1 MFKTNIKYIL
11 ILYFLILTGS
21 ILRLYNVNFD
31 DFWYDEMVSFWISD
45 PNINIKESF
54 DRIFSSNL
62 MVSYEIFLKLY
73 HYIFGYDVHISRYF
87 SSCISICSL
96 IFFYFLLKKNS
107 SKNTA
112 IVGLSLLI
120 FNVYHIKYS
129 FELRAYILTFLLA
142 IVLINLIFEN
152 KKIKED
158 TAVFNYILIFTTS
171 LLLLFSHALSITI
184 IISLLI
190 FLIIKLFK
198 SNLKNQKFIPIGIT
212 LLLSLLIFLFIYL
225 NNISHYPEWIEQ
237 VDYGF
242 YTNFYFSK
250 FFGSRL
256 LGLIFLVVFIFLIFK
271 FRNKIIRDL
280 DIYFFFIIL
289 ILSSYFLPLIFGY
302 LIKPVLV
309 DRYIFFVLI
318 PLIAFISHYIILI
331 NNNFTK
337 FFLIILL
344 VGSQIINLFD
354 EYSFKQ
360 FYTNIYPTKP
370 EVKKIITTINSSND
384 NYFSFSLRKDNF
396 INYNNVRYNYLKKY
410 IEKLDYNL
418 VFVDYYNDKK
428 HPNRIW
434 FIYFKDITDK
444 KFSIP
449 HKLSD
454 YSVLSSDFYNRVEIH
469 LIEKKIK

>member
-1 MFKTNIKYIL
+1 MFKTNIKYTV
-11 ILYFLILTGS
+11 ILYFLILIGS
-21 ILRLYNVNFD
+21 VLRLYNVNFD

-45 PNINIKESF
+45 PNISIKESF

-62 MVSYEIFLKLY
+62 MVSYELFLKLY
-73 HYIFGYDVHISRYF
+73 HFIFGYDVNISRYF
-87 SSCISICSL
+87 SSVISICSL
-96 IFFYFLLKKNS
+96 ILFYFLLKKNS
-107 SKNTA
+107 SENTA
-112 IVGLSLLI
+112 IIGLSLLT

-142 IVLINLIFEN
+142 IILINLIFEN
-152 KKIKED
+152 KKIKENT
-158 TAVFNYILIFTTS
+158 TAFDYILIFTTS
-171 LLLLFSHALSITI
+171 SLLLFSHAFSIII

-190 FLIIKLFK
+190 FLIIKSFK
-198 SNLKNQKFIPIGIT
+198 NNLKNQKLIPIGLS

-225 NNISHYPEWIEQ
+225 NKISHYPNWIEQ
-237 VDYGF
+237 VDSGF

-256 LGLIFLVVFIFLIFK
+256 LGLIFLVTFIYLIFNFK
-271 FRNKIIRDL
+271 NDIIRNL
-280 DIYFFFIIL
+280 DIYFFLIIL

-302 LIKPVLV
+302 SIKPILV
-309 DRYIFFVLI
+309 DRYIFFILI

-331 NNNFTK
+331 KNSFKK
-337 FFLIILL
+337 FLLIFIL

-370 EVKKIITTINSSND
+370 EVKKIIKTINDSDD
-384 NYFSFSLRKDNF
+384 NLFSFSLRKDNF
-396 INYNNVRYNYLKKY
+396 INYNKVRYNYLKKY
-410 IEKLDYNL
+410 IEMMDYNL
-418 VFVDYYNDKK
+418 TFVDYYNDENN
-428 HPNRIW
+428 PNKIW

-449 HKLSD
+449 LKLND
-454 YSVLSSDFYNRVEIH
+454 YSVLSSEFFNRVEVH
-469 LIEKKIK
+469 LLKKK

>member
-1 MFKTNIKYIL
+1 M
-11 ILYFLILTGS
+11 
-21 ILRLYNVNFD
+21 
-31 DFWYDEMVSFWISD
+31 
-45 PNINIKESF
+45 
-54 DRIFSSNL
+54 
-62 MVSYEIFLKLY
+62 
-73 HYIFGYDVHISRYF
+73 
-87 SSCISICSL
+87 
-96 IFFYFLLKKNS
+96 
-107 SKNTA
+107 
-112 IVGLSLLI
+112 
-120 FNVYHIKYS
+120 
-129 FELRAYILTFLLA
+129 
-142 IVLINLIFEN
+142 
-152 KKIKED
+152 
-158 TAVFNYILIFTTS
+158 
-171 LLLLFSHALSITI
+171 
-184 IISLLI
+184 
-190 FLIIKLFK
+190 
-198 SNLKNQKFIPIGIT
+198 
-212 LLLSLLIFLFIYL
+212 
-225 NNISHYPEWIEQ
+225 
-237 VDYGF
+237 
-242 YTNFYFSK
+242 
-250 FFGSRL
+250 
-256 LGLIFLVVFIFLIFK
+256 
-271 FRNKIIRDL
+271 
-280 DIYFFFIIL
+280 
-289 ILSSYFLPLIFGY
+289 FGY

-318 PLIAFISHYIILI
+318 PLIAFLSHYIILI

-370 EVKKIITTINSSND
+370 EVKKIIKTINSSND
-384 NYFSFSLRKDNF
+384 NYFSFSLSKDNF